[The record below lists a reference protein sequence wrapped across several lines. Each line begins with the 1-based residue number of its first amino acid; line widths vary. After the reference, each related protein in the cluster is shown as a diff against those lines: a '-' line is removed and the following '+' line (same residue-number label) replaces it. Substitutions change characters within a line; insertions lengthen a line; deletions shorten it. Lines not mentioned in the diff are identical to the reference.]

1 VLLAVVDLERSFV
14 NAILLLRI
22 ASVIALLFAL
32 GHTSGSPWTPSVE
45 HGAAS
50 VVEAMKSVSFDAMGT
65 NRSYWEFY
73 YGFGVSISVY
83 MFAQAAFLWLLAALA
98 KTQPASV
105 RPFVV
110 VLLASYAAN
119 GFVAWRY
126 FFVLPL
132 VLSVVMVI
140 CLALAL
146 IASRP
151 RAGT

>member
-1 VLLAVVDLERSFV
+1 MTV

-22 ASVIALLFAL
+22 ASVVALLFAL
-32 GHTSGSPWTPSVE
+32 GHTSGSPWTPTEEPS
-45 HGAAS
+45 AAS
-50 VVEAMKSVSFDAMGT
+50 VVEAMKSVSFDVMGS

-73 YGFGVSISVY
+73 LGFGLSISVY
-83 MFAQAAFLWLLAALA
+83 MLAQAAFLWLLATLA

-105 RPFVV
+105 RPFLA
-110 VLLASYAAN
+110 VLLASYAIN
-119 GFVAWRY
+119 GFFAWRY

-146 IASRP
+146 FASR
-151 RAGT
+151 RRIGT